1 MQNILDHFHDP
12 ENYGELEGANR
23 HVIEHNPLCG
33 DKLELFLL
41 VEDGVIVELK
51 FKGEGC
57 AISQAAMSM
66 LSSEIIGKSVEEV
79 GKIKKEDIIELLGIQ
94 LSPTRLKCALLSLQA
109 VSNAIK

>member
-23 HVIEHNPLCG
+23 HVVEHNPLCG

-41 VEDGVIVELK
+41 VEDGVVVKVK

-66 LSSEIIGKSVEEV
+66 LSSEIIGKSVEEI
-79 GKIKKEDIIELLGIQ
+79 GKIKKEDIIELLGID